1 MAHLQGVGTRSNA
14 GRLGSLGLVR
24 QGLHFE
30 TDAAKLLFYCVKN
43 EMRRR
48 QGAPIGLFC

>member
-1 MAHLQGVGTRSNA
+1 MAHLQGVGNPPQRGA
-14 GRLGSLGLVR
+14 LGFVRLGASRVA
-24 QGLHFE
+24 FE
-30 TDAAKLLFYCVKN
+30 TDAAKLLFYFVKN